1 MRRWSRALLAP
12 SSRPWELLRCA
23 CVQGSAVSVLNL
35 ATTGREA
42 REAGREVPGLT
53 PPSPSLR
60 LPSALSGTRLYR
72 NGRPPPPARPE
83 PLAPVRSMKR
93 RVLALPVLALLVLGE
108 GADAARVRG
117 GRTDPRLAHA
127 PLRPHTGG
135 LLPSLGG
142 QARAGGGA

>member
-72 NGRPPPPARPE
+72 NGRPPPASSAGAPCPCALDEATSFSAARPG
-83 PLAPVRSMKR
+83 PAG
-93 RVLALPVLALLVLGE
+93 LG
-108 GADAARVRG
+108 R
-117 GRTDPRLAHA
+117 
-127 PLRPHTGG
+127 
-135 LLPSLGG
+135 
-142 QARAGGGA
+142 